1 MLKRFHDS
9 GYRRRM
15 EGALTCILVFLLP
28 LTGWIPIL
36 ALWAL
41 ELCLSL
47 REVTGHGMRIFLR
60 VLLGPALLWIIYR
73 IIPCGRCHY
82 LTISVKYCNFTGAG
96 SYINS

>member
-1 MLKRFHDS
+1 MLKRIHDS

-15 EGALTCILVFLLP
+15 EGLLTCILVFLLP

-60 VLLGPALLWIIYR
+60 VLLGVVLALIVFNLSLHVWV
-73 IIPCGRCHY
+73 
-82 LTISVKYCNFTGAG
+82 LMQWTGA
-96 SYINS
+96 